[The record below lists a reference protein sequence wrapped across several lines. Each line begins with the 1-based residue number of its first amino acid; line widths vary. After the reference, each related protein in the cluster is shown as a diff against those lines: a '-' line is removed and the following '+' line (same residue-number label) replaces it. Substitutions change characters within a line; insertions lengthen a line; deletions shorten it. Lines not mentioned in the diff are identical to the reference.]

1 MKQGNRATLLFA
13 VVLLFSRMAAPSQAE
28 PRIKLGIEVLA
39 TDHPEM
45 VRGKKI
51 ALLVAPSSID
61 QGLRHTIDR
70 LARATSVRVI
80 FTGDSY
86 FRETIPGEGA
96 GRKLDAMTNAQV
108 IEVLDPLNRPK
119 AEDLADAE
127 VLVIDIQDIGLRY
140 FNYVTLLAQFL
151 DLAREN
157 QMPVIVL
164 DRPNPIG
171 GRTVSGPV
179 LEVDFRS
186 KFGVYPIPLI
196 YGMTFGELAL
206 FFNKVFGIGAK
217 LTVIGM
223 EGYSRDL
230 TFRET
235 GLHWIPPSD
244 HLPEPES
251 PSFYAITGFL
261 GEMGVFSTGV
271 GSTRPFHYILAPWID
286 GELLSQKLARHQ
298 LPGVKFIPTGIKP
311 FYGLYQL
318 KRTPGI
324 EIVIEDPLQFD
335 PFLIGVAI
343 LRTLWELYPDKIPL
357 ANPAIS
363 SGLDTLLGG
372 PQVRIG
378 IQKGTPL
385 FQILTEIQPK
395 LLQYRQRRQSFLIYP
410 EN

>member
-1 MKQGNRATLLFA
+1 MNSRIAAIFFLLPIVLALIVPPAYA
-13 VVLLFSRMAAPSQAE
+13 VS
-28 PRIKLGIEVLA
+28 RIKLGIEVLA

-51 ALLVAPSSID
+51 ALLVSLSSVD
-61 QGLRHTIDR
+61 QDLHHSIDR
-70 LARATSVRVI
+70 LAKAAIVKVI
-80 FTGDSY
+80 FTGDPY
-86 FRETIPGEGA
+86 FRETLPGETPGK
-96 GRKLDAMTNAQV
+96 KLDAMTNATV
-108 IEVLDPLNRPK
+108 IEVLNPLNKPK

-127 VLVIDIQDIGLRY
+127 LLIVDIQDIGLRY

-157 QMPVIVL
+157 QLPVILL

-171 GRTVSGPV
+171 GNTISGPV

-186 KFGVYPIPLI
+186 QFGVYPIPLV
-196 YGMTFGELAL
+196 YGMTFGELSL
-206 FFNKVFGIGAK
+206 FFNKVFGIGAN

-223 EGYSRDL
+223 EGYRRDF
-230 TFRET
+230 TFRDT
-235 GLHWIPPSD
+235 GLHWVPPSD
-244 HLPEPES
+244 HLPEPET
-251 PSFYAITGFL
+251 PLYYAITGFL

-271 GSTRPFHYILAPWID
+271 GTTRPFHYILAPWID
-286 GELLSQKLARHQ
+286 GELLSQRLARHQ
-298 LPGVKFIPTGIKP
+298 LTGMKFIPAAVKQ

-324 EIVIEDPLQFD
+324 EIVIDDPQQFD
-335 PFLIGVAI
+335 PFISGVAI

-363 SGLDTLLGG
+363 TSLDTLLGG
-372 PQVRIG
+372 PQVRSA
-378 IQKGTPL
+378 IQKGIPL
-385 FQILTEIQPK
+385 FQILAMIQPRLVEFRK
-395 LLQYRQRRQSFLIYP
+395 RRESFLIYP

>member
-1 MKQGNRATLLFA
+1 MNSRIAAIFFLLPIVLALIVPPAYA
-13 VVLLFSRMAAPSQAE
+13 VS
-28 PRIKLGIEVLA
+28 RIKLGIEVLA

-51 ALLVAPSSID
+51 ALLVSLSSVD
-61 QGLRHTIDR
+61 QDLHHSIDR
-70 LARATSVRVI
+70 LAKAAIVKVI
-80 FTGDSY
+80 FTGDPY
-86 FRETIPGEGA
+86 FRETLPGETPGK
-96 GRKLDAMTNAQV
+96 KLDAMTNATV
-108 IEVLDPLNRPK
+108 IEVLNPLNKPK

-127 VLVIDIQDIGLRY
+127 LLIIDIQDIGLRY

-157 QMPVIVL
+157 QLPVILL

-171 GRTVSGPV
+171 GNTISGPV

-186 KFGVYPIPLI
+186 QFGVYPIPLV
-196 YGMTFGELAL
+196 YGMTFGELSL
-206 FFNKVFGIGAK
+206 FFNKVFGIGAN

-223 EGYSRDL
+223 EGYRRDF
-230 TFRET
+230 TFRDT
-235 GLHWIPPSD
+235 GLHWVPPSD
-244 HLPEPES
+244 HLPEPET
-251 PSFYAITGFL
+251 PLYYAITGFL

-271 GSTRPFHYILAPWID
+271 GTTRPFHYILAPWID
-286 GELLSQKLARHQ
+286 GELLSQRLARHQ
-298 LPGVKFIPTGIKP
+298 LTGMKFIPAAVKQ

-324 EIVIEDPLQFD
+324 EIVIDDPQQFD
-335 PFLIGVAI
+335 PFISGVAI

-363 SGLDTLLGG
+363 TSLDTLLGG
-372 PQVRIG
+372 PQVRSA
-378 IQKGTPL
+378 IQKGIPL
-385 FQILTEIQPK
+385 FQILAMIQPRLVEFRK
-395 LLQYRQRRQSFLIYP
+395 RRESFLIYP

>member
-1 MKQGNRATLLFA
+1 MNSRIAAIFFLLPIVLALIVPPAYA
-13 VVLLFSRMAAPSQAE
+13 VS
-28 PRIKLGIEVLA
+28 RIKLGIEVLA

-51 ALLVAPSSID
+51 ALLVSLSSVD
-61 QGLRHTIDR
+61 QDLHHSIDR
-70 LARATSVRVI
+70 LAKAAIVKVI
-80 FTGDSY
+80 FTGDPY
-86 FRETIPGEGA
+86 FRETLPGETPGK
-96 GRKLDAMTNAQV
+96 KLDAMTNATV
-108 IEVLDPLNRPK
+108 IEVLNPLKKPK

-127 VLVIDIQDIGLRY
+127 LLIVDIQDIGLRY

-157 QMPVIVL
+157 QLPVILL

-171 GRTVSGPV
+171 GNTISGPV

-186 KFGVYPIPLI
+186 QFGVYPIPLV
-196 YGMTFGELAL
+196 YGMTFGELSL
-206 FFNKVFGIGAK
+206 FFNKVFGIGAN

-223 EGYSRDL
+223 EGYRRDF
-230 TFRET
+230 TFRDT
-235 GLHWIPPSD
+235 GLHWVPPSD
-244 HLPEPES
+244 HLPEPET
-251 PSFYAITGFL
+251 PLYYAITGFL

-271 GSTRPFHYILAPWID
+271 GTTRPFHYILAPWID
-286 GELLSQKLARHQ
+286 GELLSQRLARHQ
-298 LPGVKFIPTGIKP
+298 LTGMKFIPAAVKQ

-324 EIVIEDPLQFD
+324 EIVIDDPQQFD
-335 PFLIGVAI
+335 PFISGVAI

-363 SGLDTLLGG
+363 TSLDTLLGG
-372 PQVRIG
+372 PQVRSA
-378 IQKGTPL
+378 IQKGIPL
-385 FQILTEIQPK
+385 FQILAMIQPRLVEFRK
-395 LLQYRQRRQSFLIYP
+395 RRESFLIYP

>member
-1 MKQGNRATLLFA
+1 MNSRIAAIFFLLPIVLALIVPPAYA
-13 VVLLFSRMAAPSQAE
+13 VS
-28 PRIKLGIEVLA
+28 RIKLGIEVLA

-51 ALLVAPSSID
+51 ALLVSLSSVD
-61 QGLRHTIDR
+61 QDLHHSIDR
-70 LARATSVRVI
+70 LAKAAIVKVI
-80 FTGDSY
+80 FTGDPY
-86 FRETIPGEGA
+86 FRETLPGETPGK
-96 GRKLDAMTNAQV
+96 KLDAMTNATV
-108 IEVLDPLNRPK
+108 IEVLNPLNKPK

-127 VLVIDIQDIGLRY
+127 LLIIDIQDIGLRY

-157 QMPVIVL
+157 QLPVILL

-171 GRTVSGPV
+171 GNTISGPV

-186 KFGVYPIPLI
+186 QFGVYPIPLV
-196 YGMTFGELAL
+196 YGMTFGELSL
-206 FFNKVFGIGAK
+206 FFNKVFGIGAN

-223 EGYSRDL
+223 EGYRRDF
-230 TFRET
+230 TFRDT
-235 GLHWIPPSD
+235 GLHWVPPSD
-244 HLPEPES
+244 HLPEPET
-251 PSFYAITGFL
+251 PLYYAITGFL

-271 GSTRPFHYILAPWID
+271 GTTRPFHYILAPWID
-286 GELLSQKLARHQ
+286 GELLSQRLARHQ
-298 LPGVKFIPTGIKP
+298 LTGMKFIPAAVKQ

-324 EIVIEDPLQFD
+324 EIVIDDPQQFD
-335 PFLIGVAI
+335 PFISGVAI

-363 SGLDTLLGG
+363 TNLDTLLGG
-372 PQVRIG
+372 PQVRSA
-378 IQKGTPL
+378 IQKGIPL
-385 FQILTEIQPK
+385 FQILAMIQPRLVEFRK
-395 LLQYRQRRQSFLIYP
+395 RRESFLIYP

>member
-1 MKQGNRATLLFA
+1 MNSRIAAIFFLLPIVLALIVPPAYA
-13 VVLLFSRMAAPSQAE
+13 VS
-28 PRIKLGIEVLA
+28 RIKLGIEVLA

-51 ALLVAPSSID
+51 ALLVSLSSVD
-61 QGLRHTIDR
+61 QDLHHSIDR
-70 LARATSVRVI
+70 LAKAAIVKVI
-80 FTGDSY
+80 FTGDPY
-86 FRETIPGEGA
+86 FRETLPGETPGK
-96 GRKLDAMTNAQV
+96 KLDAMTNATV
-108 IEVLDPLNRPK
+108 IEVLNPLNKPK

-127 VLVIDIQDIGLRY
+127 LLIVDIQDIGLRY

-157 QMPVIVL
+157 QLPVILL

-171 GRTVSGPV
+171 GNTISGPV

-186 KFGVYPIPLI
+186 QFGVYPIPLV
-196 YGMTFGELAL
+196 YGMTFGELSL
-206 FFNKVFGIGAK
+206 FFNKVFGIGAN

-223 EGYSRDL
+223 EGYRRDF
-230 TFRET
+230 TFRDT
-235 GLHWIPPSD
+235 GLHWVPPSD
-244 HLPEPES
+244 HLPEPET
-251 PSFYAITGFL
+251 PLYYAITGFL

-271 GSTRPFHYILAPWID
+271 GTTRPFHYILAPWID
-286 GELLSQKLARHQ
+286 GELLSQRLARHQ
-298 LPGVKFIPTGIKP
+298 LTGMKFIPAAVKQ

-324 EIVIEDPLQFD
+324 EIVIDDPQQFD
-335 PFLIGVAI
+335 PFISGVAI

-363 SGLDTLLGG
+363 TNLDTLLGG
-372 PQVRIG
+372 PQVRSA
-378 IQKGTPL
+378 IQKGIPL
-385 FQILTEIQPK
+385 FQILAMIQPRLVEFRK
-395 LLQYRQRRQSFLIYP
+395 RRESFLIYP